1 MTSATPAATPAATTT
16 GAPAGTPGGTSA
28 VPPTG
33 DGSGSRRRAG
43 RSRLRA
49 RLEARRDDL
58 LERIEHLDDDHAQGR
73 IDPEEYRTLRDD
85 LTLEAAAVIRR
96 LQGLAPAAGDTRAS
110 RPPWYR
116 SRGMLVPVVLG
127 LFAVGA
133 GLFVARNSGTRLSG
147 QVGSGEISRS
157 SRDFMVEAQAA
168 IGQGDLVAAQ
178 ESIDAALE
186 ISPDDPDVLL
196 LEANVK
202 ELDGDIVGSLQVL
215 DQILA
220 VDPDNVGALTRRG
233 WILVRLP
240 EEDLQ
245 TQGIEL
251 LDRAIELGAP
261 SFDVYFFRAIAA
273 ERIEGDLTSA
283 LDYYQQA
290 IDHGAPPGMVPQIEA
305 NMDDIRTQIEVGG

>member
-1 MTSATPAATPAATTT
+1 VESAP
-16 GAPAGTPGGTSA
+16 
-28 VPPTG
+28 
-33 DGSGSRRRAG
+33 DSRRQAG

-58 LERIEHLDDDHAQGR
+58 LERIDHLDDDHARGR
-73 IDPEEYRTLRDD
+73 IDPGEYRILRDD
-85 LTLEAAAVIRR
+85 LTLEAAGVIRR
-96 LQGLAPAAGDTRAS
+96 LEGLAPVAGDPGRP

-116 SRGMLVPVVLG
+116 TRGMMVPVVLA

-133 GLFVARNSGTRLSG
+133 GILVARNSGTRLAG

-178 ESIDAALE
+178 ESIDSALE

-202 ELDGDIVGSLQVL
+202 ELDGDIVGSLEVL
-215 DQILA
+215 DRILA
-220 VDPDNVGALTRRG
+220 ADPDNVGALTRRG
-233 WILVRLP
+233 WILARLP
-240 EEDLQ
+240 EEELQ
-245 TQGIEL
+245 KQGVEL

-273 ERIEGDLTSA
+273 ERLEGDPAAA

-305 NMDDIRTQIEVGG
+305 NMDDVRAQIEVGG

>member
-1 MTSATPAATPAATTT
+1 MTSTSTSTP
-16 GAPAGTPGGTSA
+16 GTPVESA
-28 VPPTG
+28 P
-33 DGSGSRRRAG
+33 DSRRQAG

-58 LERIEHLDDDHAQGR
+58 LERIDHLDDDHARGR
-73 IDPEEYRTLRDD
+73 IDPGEYRILRDD
-85 LTLEAAAVIRR
+85 LTLEAAGVIRR
-96 LQGLAPAAGDTRAS
+96 LEGLAPVAGDPGRP

-116 SRGMLVPVVLG
+116 TRGMMVPVVLA

-133 GLFVARNSGTRLSG
+133 GILVARNSGTRLAG

-178 ESIDAALE
+178 ESIDSALE

-202 ELDGDIVGSLQVL
+202 ELDGDIVGSLEVL
-215 DQILA
+215 DRILA
-220 VDPDNVGALTRRG
+220 ADPDNVGALTRRG
-233 WILVRLP
+233 WILARLP
-240 EEDLQ
+240 EEELQ
-245 TQGIEL
+245 KQGVEL

-273 ERIEGDLTSA
+273 ERLEGDPAAA

-305 NMDDIRTQIEVGG
+305 NMDDVRAQIEVGG